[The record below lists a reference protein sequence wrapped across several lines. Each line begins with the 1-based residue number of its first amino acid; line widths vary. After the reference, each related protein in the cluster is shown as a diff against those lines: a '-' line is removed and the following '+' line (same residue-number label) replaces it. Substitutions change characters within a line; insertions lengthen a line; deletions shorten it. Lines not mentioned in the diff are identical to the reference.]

1 MHGRVE
7 NYAQLSDPSFTATK
21 QSAGTGLVVSTSC
34 GLVGNM
40 LSLTWD
46 KGGWALSLQHV
57 MCLHSTYAWYWMRS
71 VMALGVDDQ
80 MQCAVSASLECP

>member
-1 MHGRVE
+1 MCLS
-7 NYAQLSDPSFTATK
+7 NYAQLPDPSFSATE
-21 QSAGTGLVVSTSC
+21 QSAETGVVVSTSC

-46 KGGWALSLQHV
+46 KGVGHFLSQHV
-57 MCLHSTYAWYWMRS
+57 MCSHSTWCWMRP

-80 MQCAVSASLECP
+80 MQCAVSASLK